1 MNLAR
6 AIDDYVNQLGPT
18 GGLSDATVRSYR
30 SDLASLSAYAA
41 DHGIHT
47 TEQLDLE
54 TLRSWQWDAA
64 NRDSAPASLA
74 RRSST
79 ARGFTRW
86 LARHGHT
93 ATDIGARLRAP
104 TVRGTLPRVLTRSQ
118 IDHILDNLA
127 ARAATDDPVAIRD
140 HALIEI
146 LYATALRVSE
156 LVGLTLR
163 DIDHSRLTLRVT
175 GKGNKERVVP
185 YGTPARDALTRYLST
200 ARAELR
206 ARRKNAPPPAASEP
220 VFLGARG
227 APINQRTVYELV
239 ATLLTDIPG
248 AGPAGPHTLRHT
260 AATHLLDGGADL
272 RAVQELLGHAS
283 LGTTQLYTH
292 VSNERLRD
300 SYRVAHPRA

>member
-1 MNLAR
+1 
-6 AIDDYVNQLGPT
+6 GPT

-86 LARHGHT
+86 LARHSHT

-104 TVRGTLPRVLTRSQ
+104 TVRGTRPRVLTRSQ

-146 LYATALRVSE
+146 LYATALRV
-156 LVGLTLR
+156 
-163 DIDHSRLTLRVT
+163 
-175 GKGNKERVVP
+175 
-185 YGTPARDALTRYLST
+185 
-200 ARAELR
+200 
-206 ARRKNAPPPAASEP
+206 
-220 VFLGARG
+220 
-227 APINQRTVYELV
+227 
-239 ATLLTDIPG
+239 
-248 AGPAGPHTLRHT
+248 
-260 AATHLLDGGADL
+260 
-272 RAVQELLGHAS
+272 
-283 LGTTQLYTH
+283 
-292 VSNERLRD
+292 
-300 SYRVAHPRA
+300 